1 MDYLVD
7 AELTAQLHLSI
18 TSSGQNTTLKTLILR
33 NNGGVTLFTLYHI
46 AFRQG
51 DIDHDTVRSQTMEL
65 YRHLTD
71 VSTEGIVGNNCWEGT
86 NLDGVALD
94 LTLAGKR
101 YLLSNI
107 GGKGIDTLT
116 VALVHGSKALVA
128 GGLRTRQC
136 TVSSQLG
143 IDDGVLLRLRQFL

>member
-1 MDYLVD
+1 
-7 AELTAQLHLSI
+7 
-18 TSSGQNTTLKTLILR
+18 
-33 NNGGVTLFTLYHI
+33 
-46 AFRQG
+46 
-51 DIDHDTVRSQTMEL
+51 MEL

-86 NLDGVALD
+86 NLNGVALD

-116 VALVHGSKALVA
+116 VAIVHGSKALVA

-143 IDDGVLLRLRQFL
+143 IDDSVLLRLRQLLQIYPCAMVLFLYQSGTLHQQRFGEDIQVAIL